1 MIAADIKGTAMKPLD
16 TIRLQ
21 NIALAY
27 QQSAALFAAIELGVF
42 TAIARGANTIPAIAA
57 RLDLAPH
64 QADRLVTVLT
74 AMELLHKD
82 GAAYVNAPDVERF
95 LVQGSERYAGA
106 WMLFTKPQ
114 WNDWGVL
121 ADKLRVKAE
130 KRLGMYEEFSVED
143 ARAYHA
149 ATNSIG
155 MGAARRFLKQVDLSG
170 SRLLL
175 DLGGGS
181 GAYSIEAAKA
191 HPQLRAIVF
200 DLPPV
205 AVVAREYI
213 ARHGVGDRVSA
224 VAGDFTANDFPQ
236 GADVVVMASNL
247 PQYSAELIQLVVRKA
262 FAAMAP
268 GGQMHLVGEALN
280 DQRSGPLNPALWGLA
295 EALSGSTGVAHSEA
309 ECKAFFA
316 KAGFVDIAVHEFV
329 PGILSRITGRKPA

>member
-1 MIAADIKGTAMKPLD
+1 MTSNPTD
-16 TIRLQ
+16 TTRLQ

-27 QQSAALFAAIELGVF
+27 QQSAALFAAIELELF
-42 TAIARGANTIPAIAA
+42 SAIAEGASTIPAIAA
-57 RLDLAPH
+57 KLDLAPH
-64 QADRLVTVLT
+64 QVDRLATVLT
-74 AMELLHKD
+74 AMELLTKHGPD
-82 GAAYVNAPDVERF
+82 YANAPDVERF
-95 LVQGSERYAGA
+95 LVKGSPRYAGA
-106 WMLFTKPQ
+106 WMLFTKPS
-114 WNDWGVL
+114 WSDWGRL
-121 ADKLRVKAE
+121 GEKLCVKDE

-170 SRLLL
+170 RKLML

-191 HPQLRAIVF
+191 HPALRAIVF

-213 ARHGVGDRVSA
+213 AKHNVADRVSA
-224 VAGDFTANDFPQ
+224 MAGDFTANNFPP

-247 PQYSAELIQLVVRKA
+247 PQYSAELIQLVVSKA
-262 FAAMAP
+262 FAAMAA
-268 GGQMHLVGEALN
+268 GGEMHLVGEALH
-280 DQRSGPLNPALWGLA
+280 DDRAGPLNPALWGLN

-316 KAGFVDIAVHEFV
+316 KAGFVDVAVHDFV
-329 PGILSRITGRKPA
+329 PGILSRITGRKPD

>member
-1 MIAADIKGTAMKPLD
+1 MTD

-27 QQSAALFAAIELGVF
+27 QQSAALFAAIELDLF
-42 TAIARGANTIPAIAA
+42 SAIAQGADSIDAIAGK
-57 RLDLAPH
+57 LDLARH
-64 QADRLVTVLT
+64 QVDRLVTVLT
-74 AMELLHKD
+74 AMQLLVKNGD
-82 GAAYVNAPDVERF
+82 RYGNAADVERF
-95 LVQGSERYAGA
+95 LVKGSPRYAGA

-114 WNDWGVL
+114 WNDWGQL
-121 ADKLRVKAE
+121 ADKLRVKQE

-155 MGAARRFLKQVDLSG
+155 MGAARRFLKQVDLTG
-170 SRLLL
+170 RRRLL

-191 HPQLRAIVF
+191 YPDLRAIVF

-213 ARHGVGDRVSA
+213 ARHGVADRVTA
-224 VAGDFTANDFPQ
+224 MAGDFTADDFPA
-236 GADVVVMASNL
+236 GVDVAVMASNL
-247 PQYSAELIQLVVRKA
+247 PQYSAELIQLVIAKA
-262 FAAMAP
+262 YAALAP
-268 GGQMHLVGEALN
+268 SGEMHLVGEALN
-280 DQRSGPLNPALWGLA
+280 DDRSGPLNPALWGLA

-309 ECKAFFA
+309 ECKTFFA

>member
-1 MIAADIKGTAMKPLD
+1 MAAPVD
-16 TIRLQ
+16 TTRLQ

-27 QQSAALFAAIELGVF
+27 QQSAALFAAIELDVF
-42 TAIARGANTIPAIAA
+42 SAIAQGATTIDAIAA
-57 RLDLAPH
+57 QLDLARH
-64 QADRLVTVLT
+64 QVDRLVTVLT
-74 AMELLHKD
+74 AMELLIKSGVD
-82 GAAYVNAPDVERF
+82 YANASDAERF
-95 LVQGSERYAGA
+95 LVKGSERYAGA

-121 ADKLRVKAE
+121 AQRLRNKQE

-155 MGAARRFLKQVDLSG
+155 MGAARRFVRQVDLSG
-170 SRLLL
+170 RKLLL

-181 GAYSIEAAKA
+181 GAYSIVAAQT
-191 HPQLRAIVF
+191 HPSLRAIVF

-213 ARHGVGDRVSA
+213 AKHGVADRVSA
-224 VAGDFTANDFPQ
+224 VAGDFTTNDFPP

-247 PQYSAELIQLVVRKA
+247 PQYSAELIQLVVSKA

-268 GGQMHLVGEALN
+268 GGEMHLIGEALH
-280 DQRSGPLNPALWGLA
+280 DDRAGPLNPALWGLN

-309 ECKAFFA
+309 ECKSFFA
-316 KAGFVDIAVHEFV
+316 RAGFADIAVHEFV
-329 PGILSRITGRKPA
+329 PGILSRITGRKPG